1 MALKIG
7 DKVSTSAS
15 VDVNGTHLASF
26 VRNNVYEIIQIGGQ
40 NYPDSRVVIG
50 KDGKEIAAVDINTLV
65 SFPEKSLKSTY
76 PVPTPMQVPANP
88 EDEIDAQSFLGD
100 MVNGAKNTISNIKNG
115 VDKLQDQAG
124 NWVGSKIDSYVGTGA
139 GKALVN
145 GVMNLG
151 KSLLSSAVS
160 SLFGSLKSWISNSIF
175 GDSRVMYLAK
185 RYKTTQNSDYQYTY
199 TEKQSADYYAVMNML
214 KYGDLKYQQSSVTI
228 NALDRNAPSVVQ
240 NKYGFPNKT
249 ANPDSAH
256 SLYRY
261 DYFMDYE
268 KEKLLVNMNTIRQSV
283 NIDLMDPTTLYR
295 QYTKYYNKY
304 KQPNGNDSLS
314 KTFAHVFFV
323 RPDCN
328 IYAEGS
334 NGGLSS
340 PALSDDLKNLSEYY
354 YALKHCPEM
363 LRELT
368 QSKAGYN
375 HQFALYLSN
384 KAKSF
389 QTADEYIDTD
399 AYGQALTGHKVAYGK
414 SNIKSKT
421 EGSFQIKYVDDRDLH
436 IYHLH
441 KLWSDYVSHV
451 YRGKVMPNVNYIKN
465 RILDY
470 ATCVYYILTAEDGE
484 TIIFWSKY
492 YGVFP
497 VTMPS
502 SSFAYDSETRLANPE
517 YSVEYRFSWKED
529 FNPLSLIE
537 FNTHSPTMWQWRYVN
552 KFQPAVCGTGY
563 TWSGIP
569 FIETFNGDGKR
580 NLPYTF
586 KLRFRPMR

>member
-1 MALKIG
+1 
-7 DKVSTSAS
+7 
-15 VDVNGTHLASF
+15 
-26 VRNNVYEIIQIGGQ
+26 
-40 NYPDSRVVIG
+40 
-50 KDGKEIAAVDINTLV
+50 
-65 SFPEKSLKSTY
+65 
-76 PVPTPMQVPANP
+76 
-88 EDEIDAQSFLGD
+88 
-100 MVNGAKNTISNIKNG
+100 
-115 VDKLQDQAG
+115 
-124 NWVGSKIDSYVGTGA
+124 
-139 GKALVN
+139 
-145 GVMNLG
+145 
-151 KSLLSSAVS
+151 
-160 SLFGSLKSWISNSIF
+160 
-175 GDSRVMYLAK
+175 MYLAK

-199 TEKQSADYYAVMNML
+199 TEKQSADYYAVMKML
-214 KYGDLKYQQSSVTI
+214 TYGDYKYQQSSTTI
-228 NALDRNAPSVVQ
+228 QALDRNAPGIVQ

-249 ANPDSAH
+249 ANPDSTH

-340 PALSDDLKNLSEYY
+340 PVLSDDLKNLSEYY

-399 AYGQALTGHKVAYGK
+399 AYGQALTGHKDA
-414 SNIKSKT
+414 
-421 EGSFQIKYVDDRDLH
+421 
-436 IYHLH
+436 
-441 KLWSDYVSHV
+441 
-451 YRGKVMPNVNYIKN
+451 
-465 RILDY
+465 
-470 ATCVYYILTAEDGE
+470 
-484 TIIFWSKY
+484 
-492 YGVFP
+492 
-497 VTMPS
+497 
-502 SSFAYDSETRLANPE
+502 
-517 YSVEYRFSWKED
+517 
-529 FNPLSLIE
+529 
-537 FNTHSPTMWQWRYVN
+537 
-552 KFQPAVCGTGY
+552 
-563 TWSGIP
+563 
-569 FIETFNGDGKR
+569 
-580 NLPYTF
+580 
-586 KLRFRPMR
+586 

>member
-76 PVPTPMQVPANP
+76 PVPTPMQVPSNP

-100 MVNGAKNTISNIKNG
+100 MVNDAKDTISNIKNG

-151 KSLLSSAVS
+151 KSLLSTAVS
-160 SLFGSLKSWISNSIF
+160 SLFGSLKSWLSNTIF

-199 TEKQSADYYAVMNML
+199 TEKQSADYYAVMKML
-214 KYGDLKYQQSSVTI
+214 TYGDYKYQQSSATI
-228 NALDRNAPSVVQ
+228 QALDRNAPGIVQ

-249 ANPDSAH
+249 ANPDSTH

-340 PALSDDLKNLSEYY
+340 PVLSDD
-354 YALKHCPEM
+354 
-363 LRELT
+363 
-368 QSKAGYN
+368 
-375 HQFALYLSN
+375 
-384 KAKSF
+384 
-389 QTADEYIDTD
+389 
-399 AYGQALTGHKVAYGK
+399 
-414 SNIKSKT
+414 
-421 EGSFQIKYVDDRDLH
+421 
-436 IYHLH
+436 
-441 KLWSDYVSHV
+441 
-451 YRGKVMPNVNYIKN
+451 
-465 RILDY
+465 
-470 ATCVYYILTAEDGE
+470 
-484 TIIFWSKY
+484 
-492 YGVFP
+492 
-497 VTMPS
+497 
-502 SSFAYDSETRLANPE
+502 
-517 YSVEYRFSWKED
+517 
-529 FNPLSLIE
+529 
-537 FNTHSPTMWQWRYVN
+537 
-552 KFQPAVCGTGY
+552 
-563 TWSGIP
+563 
-569 FIETFNGDGKR
+569 
-580 NLPYTF
+580 
-586 KLRFRPMR
+586 